1 MAFRRLVIRRRL
13 AALILPVLALG
24 GAWLAFLALNAP
36 LAPAVPDCT
45 SIRKFCVGMVAAR
58 EASPGADLN
67 QQTWEALRRSR
78 IADWVQRLETNQSK
92 DYAEN
97 IAFFAEQGYDV
108 IVTVGSEA
116 AEATVRAAEKYPA
129 CYFIGVD
136 QEQRIERENLA
147 GLVFP
152 EDQAGFLAGVLAA
165 RVSETGRIGALCSTQ
180 AIPAYW
186 RYCEGF
192 RAGALYAAPELQVN
206 VLYNNSYT
214 LSRAVRATAWAE
226 TSTRMLI
233 SLGVDVIFVDPT
245 ETGQAA
251 LRTAVA
257 GRVRVIASG
266 AERYLQWPE
275 AHPYLLTSVL
285 PVVEPT
291 LLTVIR
297 AAAQAQAAQY
307 SHAVREEMLL
317 LLAERSP
324 SVVFPGNWSGAVG
337 YAPFYEQTFS
347 VPIEVLVELEATRQ
361 ALLTGQ
367 LETGVPPRKP

>member
-13 AALILPVLALG
+13 TLILPVLTLG

-36 LAPAVPDCT
+36 LAPAMPDCA

-58 EASPGADLN
+58 EASWGADLN
-67 QQTWEALRRSR
+67 RQTWEALRRSR

-92 DYAEN
+92 DYTEN

-116 AEATVRAAEKYPA
+116 AEATVRAAERYPT
-129 CYFIGVD
+129 CYFIGVV

-152 EDQAGFLAGVLAA
+152 EDQAGFLAGALAA
-165 RVSETGRIGALCSTQ
+165 RASETGRIGALCSTQ

-192 RAGALYAAPELQVN
+192 RAGALYTDPQVQVN
-206 VLYNNSYT
+206 VLYNNSDT
-214 LSRAVRATAWAE
+214 LSRAVRATVWAE
-226 TSTRMLI
+226 NSTRMLT

-245 ETGQAA
+245 ETGEAA

-266 AERYLQWPE
+266 ADRYLQWPE
-275 AHPYLLTSVL
+275 ARPYLLTSVL

-291 LLTVIR
+291 LLAVIR
-297 AAAQAQAAQY
+297 AAAQAQADQY
-307 SHAVREEMLL
+307 SHAVQEEMLS
-317 LLAERSP
+317 LLAERLP
-324 SVVFPGNWSGAVG
+324 SAVFPGNWSGAVG
-337 YAPFYEQTFS
+337 YAPFYEHTS
-347 VPIEVLVELEATRQ
+347 SIPIEVLVELEAIRR